1 MSKYTPQ
8 PVGNFEFDLTN
19 RDKYTL
25 SPVNQ
30 MDINILEGV
39 ALTSPIAG
47 ATGVALDAPLVWEAL
62 GDIDR
67 YRVVV
72 RLNSDNSIVYD
83 QKVKGTEFAPPENW
97 QSQTLYNWQVFAQRG
112 VGTTPP
118 SSIDSIGIS
127 GSNTLPINGSR
138 QYNISIESTG
148 DISTAFTATSSD
160 PTKATVSQ
168 DDDVV
173 ILTYVSGDV
182 LDEVT
187 VTVEADADN
196 TKTDSIVVT
205 ITEALGYSDDEA
217 GDLQAL
223 KDIADVTD
231 FDNWTNV
238 QENDRVWD
246 LQATQLPEP
255 DANIWFGVQTEI
267 INGERRV
274 IHLDLQ
280 SGTHSPPTP
289 GSLPDGYSVWGDP
302 IGNNLSNSE
311 LVNGEWVLI
320 AGKDFPDSIG
330 NLQECEYF
338 NVKHNNLS
346 GAIPDGYSN
355 MRSCIR
361 QLWSGHPRE
370 PNFGTPGQF
379 SPASATPSN
388 HPSATGIPS
397 SEGDSKLNQALNNW
411 ESILE
416 SDVSAMQELEV
427 FEASGTGSL
436 TGNIPDFW
444 NLPKIKGL
452 FIHRQNF
459 TGGLPAHVG
468 NATTLRIVQMFGN
481 PNLGGEIPASMGNWT
496 DCYELRISGC
506 GFTGVIPETFGNFV
520 GLRMLTF
527 SHNPFDPQPFP
538 SFLFNGDAV
547 NTGGITYRNELLS
560 LWLFNN
566 ANIVSMPETFLTNI
580 YDRVSVIQIENNN
593 IDQEVPAWLTDFP
606 RLIILNISNNDFF
619 GELPAEF
626 HNPDSRIYSGG
637 EQYATGRIRNLY
649 FHRNL
654 NLTGALPSV
663 NFNSTSL
670 QNLYFYQCDFNGSLP
685 VEWGDIVTNDSNR
698 DLDIRL
704 HQNNLAGYVDP
715 TIAGLEVNGAGR
727 EWIRLEMLTGNNF
740 SSSDLEDFEAELANN
755 HPNLTIT

>member
-8 PVGNFEFDLTN
+8 PVGNFEFDLIS

-39 ALTSPIAG
+39 ILTSPVAG
-47 ATGVALDAPLVWEAL
+47 ATGVALDAPLVWESL

-83 QKVKGTEFAPPENW
+83 QKVKGTEFVPPENW
-97 QSQTLYNWQVFAQRG
+97 QSQTLYNWQVFAQQG
-112 VGTTPP
+112 SLPDAV
-118 SSIDSIGIS
+118 SSIDSISIS
-127 GSNTLPINGSR
+127 GSNTLPQNGSR

-148 DISTAFTATSSD
+148 EISTAYTATSSD

-168 DDDVV
+168 DGNVV

-187 VTVEADADN
+187 LTVEADADP
-196 TKTDSIVVT
+196 TKTDSIAIT

-231 FDNWTNV
+231 HPNWTNV
-238 QENDRVWD
+238 QADDRVWD
-246 LQATQLPEP
+246 LEATQLPEP
-255 DANIWFGVQTEI
+255 DANTWFGVQTAVI
-267 INGERRV
+267 DGERRV

-280 SGTHSPPTP
+280 SGRHSPPNP
-289 GSLPDGYSVWGDP
+289 GSLPPGYSSWGDP

-311 LVNGEWVLI
+311 EVELPQEEWDDEEVPEYEWVLI
-320 AGKDFPDSIG
+320 AGKDFPDSVG

-346 GAIPDGYSN
+346 GAIPNGYAN
-355 MRSCIR
+355 MRKCKR

-370 PNFGTPGQF
+370 PHFGTPGQF
-379 SPASATPSN
+379 FPTSASPSN
-388 HPSATGIPS
+388 HPTSTGIPS

-452 FIHRQNF
+452 FIFRQNF

-481 PNLGGEIPASMGNWT
+481 TNLGGEIPASMGNWT
-496 DCYELRISGC
+496 DCYELRISSC

-527 SHNPFDPQPFP
+527 SNNPFDPQPFP
-538 SFLFNGDAV
+538 AFLFNGDVV
-547 NTGGITYRNELLS
+547 NTGGITYRNELLTT
-560 LWLFNN
+560 WLF
-566 ANIVSMPETFLTNI
+566 ANINLVSLPETFLTSI

-593 IDQEVPAWLTDFP
+593 IDQEVPSWLTDFP
-606 RLIILNISNNDFF
+606 RMTILNISNNDFF

-626 HNPDSRIYSGG
+626 HDPNSRIYSGG
-637 EQYATGRIRNLY
+637 EQ
-649 FHRNL
+649 
-654 NLTGALPSV
+654 
-663 NFNSTSL
+663 
-670 QNLYFYQCDFNGSLP
+670 
-685 VEWGDIVTNDSNR
+685 
-698 DLDIRL
+698 
-704 HQNNLAGYVDP
+704 
-715 TIAGLEVNGAGR
+715 
-727 EWIRLEMLTGNNF
+727 
-740 SSSDLEDFEAELANN
+740 
-755 HPNLTIT
+755 